1 MRAAVRLEGRGLAP
15 ETVAAVARG
24 RVGGPVSITPAGR
37 ERNAAARGA
46 VEAHLAAGAPLYG
59 ATTGVGPFV
68 RRAVTGAD
76 HQLRLLRSHASGG
89 GAALAPEL
97 VRAAMVVRANQL
109 AAGGAGVGDE
119 LLDALVAA
127 LNAGV
132 TPVAHE
138 LGALGTGDIT
148 VLAEI
153 AVALLGEGEATYRG
167 RRLPASAALSAAGL
181 APPELGARD
190 GIAFMS
196 SNAAVV
202 GHAALAAVDARR
214 ALDGALTVAALSFA
228 AVDADRDVLDARVHA
243 ARALPGQ
250 VSVAERVR
258 TALGD
263 TAPTHPPP
271 AAPHPHERAGR
282 AVHDPFAFRVQPQ
295 VDGAA
300 HDALDALER
309 VLAVEL
315 NAAAENALAVPG
327 DDVALSSGNFHLAGL
342 ALALDGLRA
351 ALAQSASLVAARCS
365 ALLDAAV
372 TGLAPALAGRASDSG
387 AMILEYPAHA
397 AAADARWLAAP
408 MTAQTAVVGAGLE
421 AHASFAAH
429 AARRT
434 EEAVGRHLDAV
445 AVELV
450 LATRALRL
458 RGRPPAAEVAAAAF
472 AVAAEQL
479 PAGMTDRPLSA
490 DVAAARALLAAAGLP
505 VAGRQASA
513 PTRVRASTSLRS
525 A

>member
-1 MRAAVRLEGRGLAP
+1 MRATVRLDGRGLEP
-15 ETVAAVARG
+15 SSVAAVARG
-24 RVGGPVSITPAGR
+24 RVPVTITPAGR
-37 ERNAAARGA
+37 ERNAAARAA
-46 VEAHLAAGAPLYG
+46 VDAHLAAGAPLYG

-68 RRAVTGAD
+68 RRAVAGAD

-97 VRAAMVVRANQL
+97 VRAAMVVRANQV
-109 AAGGAGVGDE
+109 AAGGAGVDDE
-119 LLDALVAA
+119 LLDALLAA

-138 LGALGTGDIT
+138 LGSLGTGDIT

-153 AVALLGEGEATYRG
+153 AVALLGEGDATYRG
-167 RRLPASAALSAAGL
+167 RRLPAAAALSAAGL
-181 APPELGARD
+181 APPALGARD

-196 SNAAVV
+196 SNAATVA
-202 GHAALAAVDARR
+202 HAALAAVDARR
-214 ALDGALTVAALSFA
+214 ALDGALSVAVLSFA
-228 AVDADRDVLDARVHA
+228 AVDADRDVLDARVHE

-250 VSVAERVR
+250 VSVAARVR
-258 TALGD
+258 EALGARP
-263 TAPTHPPP
+263 APR
-271 AAPHPHERAGR
+271 PHERAGR

-300 HDALDALER
+300 QDALGALER

-315 NAAAENALAVPG
+315 NAAPENALAVPG
-327 DDVALSSGNFHLAGL
+327 DDVALSSGNFHVAGL

-372 TGLAPALAGRASDSG
+372 TGLAPALAERAIDSG

-397 AAADARWLAAP
+397 AAADVRWLAAP
-408 MTAQTAVVGAGLE
+408 VTAQTAVVGAGLE

-434 EEAVGRHLDAV
+434 QEAVGRHLDAV

-458 RGRPPAAEVAAAAF
+458 RGRPPAAEVAAATF
-472 AVAAEQL
+472 AVACEQL
-479 PAGMTDRPLSA
+479 PSRMADRPLSA

-505 VAGRQASA
+505 AAGRQAAA

>member
-1 MRAAVRLEGRGLAP
+1 MRATVRLDGRGLEP
-15 ETVAAVARG
+15 SSVAAVARG
-24 RVGGPVSITPAGR
+24 RVPVTITPAGR
-37 ERNAAARGA
+37 ERNAAARAA
-46 VEAHLAAGAPLYG
+46 VDAHLAAGAPLYG

-68 RRAVTGAD
+68 RRAVAGAD

-109 AAGGAGVGDE
+109 AAGGAGVDEE
-119 LLDALVAA
+119 LLDALLAA

-138 LGALGTGDIT
+138 LGSLGTGDIT

-153 AVALLGEGEATYRG
+153 AVALLGEGDATYRG
-167 RRLPASAALSAAGL
+167 RRLPAAAALSAAGL
-181 APPELGARD
+181 APPALGARD

-196 SNAAVV
+196 SNAATV

-214 ALDGALTVAALSFA
+214 ALDGALSVAVLSFA
-228 AVDADRDVLDARVHA
+228 AVDADRDVLDARVHE

-250 VSVAERVR
+250 VSVAARVR
-258 TALGD
+258 EALGARP
-263 TAPTHPPP
+263 APR
-271 AAPHPHERAGR
+271 PHERAGR

-300 HDALDALER
+300 QDALGALER

-315 NAAAENALAVPG
+315 NAAPENALAVPG
-327 DDVALSSGNFHLAGL
+327 DDVALSSGNFHVAGL

-372 TGLAPALAGRASDSG
+372 TGLAPALAERATDSG

-397 AAADARWLAAP
+397 AAADVRWLAAP
-408 MTAQTAVVGAGLE
+408 VTAQTAVVGAGLE

-434 EEAVGRHLDAV
+434 QEAVGRHLDAV

-458 RGRPPAAEVAAAAF
+458 RGRPPAAEVAAATF
-472 AVAAEQL
+472 AVACEQL
-479 PAGMTDRPLSA
+479 PARMADRPLSA

-505 VAGRQASA
+505 AAGRQAAA

>member
-1 MRAAVRLEGRGLAP
+1 MRAAIRLDGRGLEP
-15 ETVAAVARG
+15 EAVAAAARG
-24 RVGGPVSITPAGR
+24 RVPVTIAPAGR
-37 ERNAAARGA
+37 GRNAAARAA

-68 RRAVTGAD
+68 RRPVTGSD
-76 HQLRLLRSHASGG
+76 YQLRLLRSHASGG
-89 GAALAPEL
+89 GAVLSPEL
-97 VRAAMVVRANQL
+97 VRAAMVVRTNQL
-109 AAGGAGVGDE
+109 AAGGAGIHDE

-138 LGALGTGDIT
+138 LGSLGTGDIT

-153 AVALLGEGEATYRG
+153 AVALLGEGEATYGG
-167 RRLPASAALSAAGL
+167 RRLPAAAALSAAGL
-181 APPELGARD
+181 APPALGPRD

-196 SNAAVV
+196 SNAASV

-228 AVDADRDVLDARVHA
+228 AVDADRDVLDPRVHA

-258 TALGD
+258 AALGAGD
-263 TAPTHPPP
+263 APR
-271 AAPHPHERAGR
+271 PHERAGR
-282 AVHDPFAFRVQPQ
+282 AVHDPFGFRVQPQ

-300 HDALDALER
+300 QDALDALER
-309 VLAVEL
+309 VLAIEL
-315 NAAAENALAVPG
+315 NAAPENALAVPG
-327 DDVALSSGNFHLAGL
+327 EDVALSSGNFHAAGL

-351 ALAQSASLVAARCS
+351 ALAQSASLAAARCS

-372 TGLAPALAGRASDSG
+372 TGLAPALAEGTAGSG

-397 AAADARWLAAP
+397 AAADVRWLAAP
-408 MTAQTAVVGAGLE
+408 LSAQTAVVGAGLE
-421 AHASFAAH
+421 AHAAFAAH

-434 EEAVGRHLDAV
+434 QEAVGRHLDAV

-458 RGRPPAAEVAAAAF
+458 RGRPPAAPVAAAAF
-472 AVAAEQL
+472 AVAGEQL
-479 PAGMTDRPLSA
+479 PAGMADRPLSA

-505 VAGRQASA
+505 AAGRQAAA

>member
-1 MRAAVRLEGRGLAP
+1 MRATVRLDGRGLEP
-15 ETVAAVARG
+15 SSVAAVARG
-24 RVGGPVSITPAGR
+24 RVPVTITPAGR
-37 ERNAAARGA
+37 ERNAAARAA
-46 VEAHLAAGAPLYG
+46 VDAHLAAGAPLYG

-68 RRAVTGAD
+68 RRAVAGAD

-109 AAGGAGVGDE
+109 AAGGAGVDEE
-119 LLDALVAA
+119 LLDALLAA

-138 LGALGTGDIT
+138 LGSLGTGDIT

-153 AVALLGEGEATYRG
+153 AVALLGEGDATYRG
-167 RRLPASAALSAAGL
+167 RRLPAAAALSAAGL
-181 APPELGARD
+181 APPALGARD

-196 SNAAVV
+196 SNAATVA
-202 GHAALAAVDARR
+202 HAALAAVDARR
-214 ALDGALTVAALSFA
+214 ALDGALSVAVLSFA
-228 AVDADRDVLDARVHA
+228 AVDADRDVLDARVHE

-250 VSVAERVR
+250 VSVAARVR
-258 TALGD
+258 EALGARP
-263 TAPTHPPP
+263 APR
-271 AAPHPHERAGR
+271 PHERAGR

-300 HDALDALER
+300 QDALEALER

-315 NAAAENALAVPG
+315 NAAPENALAVPG
-327 DDVALSSGNFHLAGL
+327 DDVALSSGNFHVAGL

-372 TGLAPALAGRASDSG
+372 TGLAPALAERATDSG

-397 AAADARWLAAP
+397 AAADVRWLAAP
-408 MTAQTAVVGAGLE
+408 VTAQTAVVGAGLE

-434 EEAVGRHLDAV
+434 QEAVGRHLDAV

-458 RGRPPAAEVAAAAF
+458 RGRPPAAEVAAATF
-472 AVAAEQL
+472 AVACEQL
-479 PAGMTDRPLSA
+479 PARMADRPLSA

-505 VAGRQASA
+505 AAGRQAAA

>member
-1 MRAAVRLEGRGLAP
+1 MRATVRLDGRGLEP
-15 ETVAAVARG
+15 SSVAAVARG
-24 RVGGPVSITPAGR
+24 RVPVTITPAGR
-37 ERNAAARGA
+37 ERNAAARAA
-46 VEAHLAAGAPLYG
+46 VDAHLAAGAPLYG

-68 RRAVTGAD
+68 RRAVAGAD

-109 AAGGAGVGDE
+109 AAGGAGVDEE
-119 LLDALVAA
+119 LLDALLAA

-138 LGALGTGDIT
+138 LGSLGTGDIT

-167 RRLPASAALSAAGL
+167 RRLPAAAALSAAGL
-181 APPELGARD
+181 APPALGARD

-196 SNAAVV
+196 SNAATVA
-202 GHAALAAVDARR
+202 HAALAAVDARR
-214 ALDGALTVAALSFA
+214 ALDGALSVAVLSFA
-228 AVDADRDVLDARVHA
+228 AVDADRDVLDARVHE

-250 VSVAERVR
+250 VSVAARVR
-258 TALGD
+258 EALGARP
-263 TAPTHPPP
+263 APR
-271 AAPHPHERAGR
+271 PHERAGR

-300 HDALDALER
+300 QDALGALER

-315 NAAAENALAVPG
+315 NAAPENALAVPG
-327 DDVALSSGNFHLAGL
+327 DDVALSSGNFHVAGL

-372 TGLAPALAGRASDSG
+372 TGLAPALAERATDSG

-397 AAADARWLAAP
+397 AAADVRWLAAP
-408 MTAQTAVVGAGLE
+408 VTAQTAVVGAGLE

-434 EEAVGRHLDAV
+434 QEAVGRHLDAV

-458 RGRPPAAEVAAAAF
+458 RGRPPAAEVAAATF
-472 AVAAEQL
+472 AVACEQL
-479 PAGMTDRPLSA
+479 PARMADRPLSA

-505 VAGRQASA
+505 AAGRQAAA

>member
-1 MRAAVRLEGRGLAP
+1 MRATVRLDGRGLEP
-15 ETVAAVARG
+15 SSVAAVARG
-24 RVGGPVSITPAGR
+24 RVPVTITPAGR
-37 ERNAAARGA
+37 ERNAAARAA
-46 VEAHLAAGAPLYG
+46 VDAHLAAGAPLYG

-68 RRAVTGAD
+68 RRAVAGAD

-109 AAGGAGVGDE
+109 AAGGAGVDEE
-119 LLDALVAA
+119 LLDALLAA

-138 LGALGTGDIT
+138 LGSLGTGDIT

-167 RRLPASAALSAAGL
+167 RRLPAAAALSAAGL
-181 APPELGARD
+181 APPALGARD

-196 SNAAVV
+196 SNAATV

-214 ALDGALTVAALSFA
+214 ALDGALSVAVLSFA
-228 AVDADRDVLDARVHA
+228 AVDADRDVLDARVHE

-250 VSVAERVR
+250 VSVAARVR
-258 TALGD
+258 EALGARP
-263 TAPTHPPP
+263 APR
-271 AAPHPHERAGR
+271 PHERAGR

-300 HDALDALER
+300 QDALEALER

-315 NAAAENALAVPG
+315 NAAPENALAVPG
-327 DDVALSSGNFHLAGL
+327 DDVALSSGNFHVAGL

-372 TGLAPALAGRASDSG
+372 TGLAPALAERATDSG

-397 AAADARWLAAP
+397 AAADVRWLAAP
-408 MTAQTAVVGAGLE
+408 VTAQTAVVGAGLE

-434 EEAVGRHLDAV
+434 QEAVGRHLDAV

-458 RGRPPAAEVAAAAF
+458 RGRPPAAEVAAATF
-472 AVAAEQL
+472 AVACEQL
-479 PAGMTDRPLSA
+479 PARMADRPLSA

-505 VAGRQASA
+505 AAGRQAAA

>member
-1 MRAAVRLEGRGLAP
+1 MRATVRLDGRGLEP
-15 ETVAAVARG
+15 SSVAAVARG
-24 RVGGPVSITPAGR
+24 RVPVTITPAGR
-37 ERNAAARGA
+37 ERNAAARAA
-46 VEAHLAAGAPLYG
+46 VDAHLAAGAPLYG

-68 RRAVTGAD
+68 RRAVAGAD

-109 AAGGAGVGDE
+109 AAGGAGVDEE
-119 LLDALVAA
+119 LLDALLAA

-138 LGALGTGDIT
+138 LGSLGTGDIT

-167 RRLPASAALSAAGL
+167 RRLPAAAALSAAGL
-181 APPELGARD
+181 APPALGARD

-196 SNAAVV
+196 SNAATVA
-202 GHAALAAVDARR
+202 HAALAAVDARR
-214 ALDGALTVAALSFA
+214 ALDGALSVAVLSFA
-228 AVDADRDVLDARVHA
+228 AVDADRDVLDARVHE

-250 VSVAERVR
+250 VSVAARVR
-258 TALGD
+258 EALGARP
-263 TAPTHPPP
+263 APR
-271 AAPHPHERAGR
+271 PHERAGR

-300 HDALDALER
+300 QDALEALER

-315 NAAAENALAVPG
+315 NAAPENALAVPG
-327 DDVALSSGNFHLAGL
+327 DDVALSSGNFHVAGL

-372 TGLAPALAGRASDSG
+372 TGLAPALAERAIDSG

-397 AAADARWLAAP
+397 AAADVRWLAAP
-408 MTAQTAVVGAGLE
+408 VTAQTAVVGAGLE

-434 EEAVGRHLDAV
+434 QEAVGRHLDAV

-458 RGRPPAAEVAAAAF
+458 RGRPPAAEVAAATF
-472 AVAAEQL
+472 AVACEQL
-479 PAGMTDRPLSA
+479 PARMADRPLSA

-505 VAGRQASA
+505 AAGRQAAA

>member
-1 MRAAVRLEGRGLAP
+1 MRATVRLDGRGLEP
-15 ETVAAVARG
+15 SSVAAVARG
-24 RVGGPVSITPAGR
+24 RVPVTITPAGR
-37 ERNAAARGA
+37 ERNAAARAA
-46 VEAHLAAGAPLYG
+46 VDAHLAAGAPLYG

-68 RRAVTGAD
+68 RRAVAGAD

-109 AAGGAGVGDE
+109 AAGGAGVDDE
-119 LLDALVAA
+119 LLDALLAA

-138 LGALGTGDIT
+138 LGSLGTGDIT

-167 RRLPASAALSAAGL
+167 RRLPAAAALSAAGL
-181 APPELGARD
+181 APPALGARD

-196 SNAAVV
+196 SNAATV

-214 ALDGALTVAALSFA
+214 ALDGALSVAVLSFA
-228 AVDADRDVLDARVHA
+228 AVDADRDVLDARVHE

-250 VSVAERVR
+250 VSVAARVR
-258 TALGD
+258 EALGARP
-263 TAPTHPPP
+263 APRPY
-271 AAPHPHERAGR
+271 ERAGR

-300 HDALDALER
+300 QDALGALER

-315 NAAAENALAVPG
+315 NAAPENALAVPG
-327 DDVALSSGNFHLAGL
+327 DDVALSSGNFHVAGL

-372 TGLAPALAGRASDSG
+372 TGLAPALAERATDSG

-397 AAADARWLAAP
+397 AAADVRWLAAP
-408 MTAQTAVVGAGLE
+408 VTAQTAVVGAGLE

-434 EEAVGRHLDAV
+434 QEAVGRHLDAV

-458 RGRPPAAEVAAAAF
+458 RGRPPAAEVAAATF
-472 AVAAEQL
+472 AVACEQL
-479 PAGMTDRPLSA
+479 PARMADRPLSA

-505 VAGRQASA
+505 AAVRQAAA

>member
-1 MRAAVRLEGRGLAP
+1 MRATVRLDGRGLEP
-15 ETVAAVARG
+15 SSVAAVARG
-24 RVGGPVSITPAGR
+24 RVPVTITPAGR
-37 ERNAAARGA
+37 ERNAAARAA
-46 VEAHLAAGAPLYG
+46 VDAHLAAGAPLYG

-68 RRAVTGAD
+68 RRAVAGAD

-109 AAGGAGVGDE
+109 AAGGAGVDDE
-119 LLDALVAA
+119 LLDALLAA

-138 LGALGTGDIT
+138 LGSLGTGDIT

-167 RRLPASAALSAAGL
+167 RRLPAAAALSAAGL
-181 APPELGARD
+181 APPALGARD

-196 SNAAVV
+196 SNAATV

-214 ALDGALTVAALSFA
+214 ALDGALSVAVLSFA
-228 AVDADRDVLDARVHA
+228 AVDADRDVLDARVHE

-250 VSVAERVR
+250 VSVAARVR
-258 TALGD
+258 EALGARP
-263 TAPTHPPP
+263 APRPY
-271 AAPHPHERAGR
+271 ERAGR

-300 HDALDALER
+300 QDALEALER

-315 NAAAENALAVPG
+315 NAAPENALAVPG
-327 DDVALSSGNFHLAGL
+327 DDVALSSGNFHVAGL

-372 TGLAPALAGRASDSG
+372 TGLAPALAERATDSG

-397 AAADARWLAAP
+397 AAADVRWLAAP
-408 MTAQTAVVGAGLE
+408 VTAQTAVVGAGLE

-434 EEAVGRHLDAV
+434 QEAVGRHLDAV

-458 RGRPPAAEVAAAAF
+458 RGRPPAAEVAAATF
-472 AVAAEQL
+472 AVACEQL
-479 PAGMTDRPLSA
+479 PARMADRPLSA

-505 VAGRQASA
+505 AAGRQAAA

>member
-1 MRAAVRLEGRGLAP
+1 MRATVRLDGRGLEP
-15 ETVAAVARG
+15 SSVAAVARG
-24 RVGGPVSITPAGR
+24 RVPVTITPAGR
-37 ERNAAARGA
+37 ERNAAARAA
-46 VEAHLAAGAPLYG
+46 VDAHLAAGAPLYG

-68 RRAVTGAD
+68 RRAVAGAD

-109 AAGGAGVGDE
+109 AAGGAGVDDE
-119 LLDALVAA
+119 LLDALLAA

-138 LGALGTGDIT
+138 LGSLGTGDIT

-167 RRLPASAALSAAGL
+167 RRLPAAAALSAAGL
-181 APPELGARD
+181 APPALGARD

-196 SNAAVV
+196 SNAATVA
-202 GHAALAAVDARR
+202 HAALAAVDARR
-214 ALDGALTVAALSFA
+214 ALDGALSVAVLSFA
-228 AVDADRDVLDARVHA
+228 AVDADRDVLDARVHE

-250 VSVAERVR
+250 VSVAARVR
-258 TALGD
+258 EALGARP
-263 TAPTHPPP
+263 APR
-271 AAPHPHERAGR
+271 PHERAGR

-300 HDALDALER
+300 QDALEALER

-315 NAAAENALAVPG
+315 NAAPENALAVPG
-327 DDVALSSGNFHLAGL
+327 DDVALSSGNFHVAGL

-372 TGLAPALAGRASDSG
+372 TGLAPALAERATDSG

-397 AAADARWLAAP
+397 AAADVRWLAAP
-408 MTAQTAVVGAGLE
+408 VTAQTAVVGAGLE

-434 EEAVGRHLDAV
+434 QEAVGRHLDAV

-458 RGRPPAAEVAAAAF
+458 RGRPPAAEVAAATF
-472 AVAAEQL
+472 AVACEQL
-479 PAGMTDRPLSA
+479 PARMADRPLSA

-505 VAGRQASA
+505 AAGRQAAA